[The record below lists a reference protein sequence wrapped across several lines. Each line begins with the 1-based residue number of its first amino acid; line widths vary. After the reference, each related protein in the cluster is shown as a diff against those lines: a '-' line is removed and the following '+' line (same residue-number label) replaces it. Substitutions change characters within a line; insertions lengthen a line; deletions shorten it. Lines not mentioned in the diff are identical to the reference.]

1 MTEKITDE
9 MLADGKILLQ
19 LKHKYLT
26 EQTNESLM
34 AVLMCL
40 RDSTLYVP
48 LDMKMSDKDEEKF
61 MGVKKGDIIS
71 CEDEVHLSPDIFKTE
86 DGIKFFPVFSTPEE
100 MPEDYRKTTSVMPFG
115 IFECLDMAHK
125 VDGVMGMVLDA
136 MSEPL
141 PLPFSIADVIGE
153 LPSLIGT

>member
-1 MTEKITDE
+1 MTEKITGE

-19 LKHKYLT
+19 LKHKYMT

-61 MGVKKGDIIS
+61 NTIS
-71 CEDEVHLSPDIFKTE
+71 AIAH
-86 DGIKFFPVFSTPEE
+86 ST
-100 MPEDYRKTTSVMPFG
+100 RR
-115 IFECLDMAHK
+115 
-125 VDGVMGMVLDA
+125 
-136 MSEPL
+136 
-141 PLPFSIADVIGE
+141 
-153 LPSLIGT
+153 